1 MNNIFKVIWNHATQ
15 TWTAVGELV
24 SAKGKS
30 KSVKLAA
37 ISTALLVV
45 SGVAQAEKEVVQK
58 ASNSGGLTI
67 SVVDKSKDGTA
78 VANSVDGIAIGN
90 NAHANQETGS
100 VGNGHIA
107 IGLNAL
113 ATGNGSPSSS
123 VALGANSKSTNQG
136 SVAVGNASSATEA
149 GTVAVGN
156 SASATGKGSV
166 GVGFSSVSSGFNST
180 AVGDG
185 SKAASN
191 FTTSLGSKSSAEGWS
206 ATTVG
211 NKAKVNGTDSTG
223 VGAGIELKGKNISS
237 LGKGSKISS
246 DYVSTLG
253 SNIEVG
259 EGRNGAVVLGY
270 GSDAKAST
278 TVTQEDK
285 ATVGDLTYSG
295 FKGNLKN
302 IKKDLDGRFVS
313 VGSENNE
320 RQIKHVAAGKIDS
333 TSTDAIN
340 GSQLYSVADTIT
352 TAIKNV
358 LGAPTDGNTD
368 GVTLSGE
375 KGATSTFSRPVNT
388 TIEDKD
394 YVKPEGDAQPK
405 TVAGALQ
412 DLNNYVNAGWKVGNN
427 AGEKVSRITPNG
439 QVNFKKGDDNNIEVK
454 VEKAGDNKANVTY
467 SLAKDIKVDS
477 VTVGKDSNTTKIE
490 SDKNG
495 LKLDD
500 KKIQGVKNGN
510 VAEGSKEAVNGG
522 QLHTV
527 KEELTKQINDIKKLN
542 NNNQSGAFDRLER
555 KINKQGKEARAG
567 IAGANAAAAL
577 PQAYTAGKAMVAAAA
592 GTFKGQNALAV
603 GYSRISDNGKIIL
616 KLQGNA
622 NTSGDVGA
630 GVGVGYQW

>member
-30 KSVKLAA
+30 KSVKLAV
-37 ISTALLVV
+37 ISTALL
-45 SGVAQAEKEVVQK
+45 
-58 ASNSGGLTI
+58 
-67 SVVDKSKDGTA
+67 A
-78 VANSVDGIAIGN
+78 VAGGVQAAAVVHKAEGNGSLSISTADNPTAPVRAYAYANNGIAIGN
-90 NAHANQETGS
+90 GAKSGKEDARGDN
-100 VGNGHIA
+100 HIA
-107 IGLNAL
+107 IGFNAD
-113 ATGNGSPSSS
+113 ASNTSSS
-123 VALGANSKSTNQG
+123 AATAIGANSKATGQGSTAIGNASSSTGGDAVALGNSSVADSNGAIAVGAKSSAWFHGSALGEEAKARGIRSTALGNRAEATSDSAISIGFKTKVGSQFAIG
-136 SVAVGNASSATEA
+136 IGRETSVTGKESVAVGNKSTISSA
-149 GTVAVGN
+149 N
-156 SASATGKGSV
+156 
-166 GVGFSSVSSGFNST
+166 
-180 AVGDG
+180 
-185 SKAASN
+185 
-191 FTTSLGSKSSAEGWS
+191 
-206 ATTVG
+206 
-211 NKAKVNGTDSTG
+211 
-223 VGAGIELKGKNISS
+223 
-237 LGKGSKISS
+237 
-246 DYVSTLG
+246 VSTLG
-253 SNIEVG
+253 ANITVEA
-259 EGRNGAVVLGY
+259 GRDGGVVLGHS
-270 GSDAKAST
+270 SDAAIST
-278 TVTQEDK
+278 TKVEAVNNAK
-285 ATVGDLTYSG
+285 VGDLTYSG
-295 FKGNLKN
+295 FAGK
-302 IKKDLDGRFVS
+302 LDAPTTALQGHFVS
-313 VGSENNE
+313 IGKQGDE

-368 GVTLSGE
+368 RVTLSGE

-439 QVNFKKGDDNNIEVK
+439 QVNFKQGDNIEVTVK
-454 VEKAGDNKANVTY
+454 KDGDNKANVTY

-477 VTVGKDSNTTKIE
+477 VTVGKDSNATKIE
-490 SDKNG
+490 SDQNG

-500 KKIQGVKNGN
+500 KKIQGVKNGEIKAN
-510 VAEGSKEAVNGG
+510 STDAVNGG

-527 KEELTKQINDIKKLN
+527 KEELTKQINDIKNLN

-577 PQAYTAGKAMVAAAA
+577 PQVYTAGKAMVAAAA

-603 GYSRISDNGKIIL
+603 GYSRASDNGKVIF

>member
-1 MNNIFKVIWNHATQ
+1 MQ
-15 TWTAVGELV
+15 V
-24 SAKGKS
+24 SWGGM
-30 KSVKLAA
+30 A
-37 ISTALLVV
+37 ISPDRV
-45 SGVAQAEKEVVQK
+45 SDQFT
-58 ASNSGGLTI
+58 GGAHN
-67 SVVDKSKDGTA
+67 GTA
-78 VANSVDGIAIGN
+78 NIPGAKVYAHDGIAIGSGTV
-90 NAHANQETGS
+90 AGTKEVG
-100 VGNGHIA
+100 GNGHVA
-107 IGLNAL
+107 IGLMARANGAK
-113 ATGNGSPSSS
+113 TGGAA
-123 VALGANSKSTNQG
+123 VALGAYAVAEEQDTVAIGKMAHANGSQAVSIGHDSKS
-136 SVAVGNASSATEA
+136 SAN

-156 SASATGKGSV
+156 KSEST
-166 GVGFSSVSSGFNST
+166 GFNST

-185 SKAASN
+185 SKAVSN
-191 FTTSLGSKSSAEGWS
+191 YTTSLGSKSSAEGWS
-206 ATTVG
+206 ATAVG
-211 NKAKVNGTDSTG
+211 NKAHVNGQASTA
-223 VGAGIELKGKNISS
+223 VGAEIELKGTSISS
-237 LGKGSKISS
+237 VGKGSKISS
-246 DYVSTLG
+246 NNVSTLG
-253 SNIEVG
+253 AGITVG
-259 EGRNGAVVLGY
+259 KKRDGAVVLGY
-270 GSDAKAST
+270 GSDADNT

-285 ATVGDLTYSG
+285 AKVRDLTYSG

-302 IKKDLDGRFVS
+302 ITKDLAGRFVS

-412 DLNNYVNAGWKVGNN
+412 DLNNYVNAGWKVGNK

-439 QVNFKKGDDNNIEVK
+439 QVNFKQGDNIEVK

-467 SLAKDIKVDS
+467 SLAKDIKVDY

-577 PQAYTAGKAMVAAAA
+577 PQAYTQGKAMVAAAA